1 MKYKVQITETLTRE
15 VYVEA
20 DNLEAAQQIVEDKY
34 RNQEIVLDADDF
46 SFVDFNTSPN
56 EPNLNYETE
65 NTNLHIQ
72 NQLDVFNNL
81 IDTECQT
88 FGITETINK
97 LISHGAT
104 KKLLMDMNFSELDI
118 DVALEYFKEAE
129 HEQEPE
135 I

>member
-20 DNLEAAQQIVEDKY
+20 DNLEDAQQIVEDKY

-46 SFVDFNTSPN
+46 TFVDFNTSPN
-56 EPNLNYETE
+56 ELNLNYETE

>member
-20 DNLEAAQQIVEDKY
+20 DNLEDAQQIVEDKY

-56 EPNLNYETE
+56 ELNLNYETE